1 MSVEMN
7 INTFRYFPLSW
18 LLLIIICWLA
28 WVAPSA
34 AADNKDY
41 QIGDKLSAPAPAKAR
56 NKPMPSATGTV
67 AYKEKTWDDL
77 MPKSWDPMASLK
89 GLNLDKLKDS
99 DPRAI
104 EALEKIREA
113 WNNAPVEPTLNGE
126 RIRIPGFVIPLE
138 KSGDKV
144 REFLLVPYF
153 GACIHTPPPPPNQI
167 IHVRTS
173 KPVLN
178 MRTMDAMWVSGVMQ
192 IGNVNTEMGQAGY
205 QLKAEWIAPYP

>member
-1 MSVEMN
+1 MSFKMN
-7 INTFRYFPLSW
+7 VTTFRYFRPSCF
-18 LLLIIICWLA
+18 LLFFIG
-28 WVAPSA
+28 WVALVAPIA

-41 QIGDKLSAPAPAKAR
+41 QIGDKLPAPAKSKI
-56 NKPMPSATGTV
+56 KPMPSATATV

-77 MPKSWDPMASLK
+77 MPKNWDPMASLK

-126 RIRIPGFVIPLE
+126 RIRIPGFVIPLD

-173 KPVLN
+173 KPVLK